1 MPALAPLIWLLLGLV
16 LLALE
21 WLGAEFEGL
30 LAAALAALALS
41 VATALL
47 PLAAAGQV
55 LGFAGLTAVLLLALQ
70 RWSKR
75 RRERAIPMARS
86 AELAAVIS
94 GFEGEGSGR
103 VRWQGQSWAATNLEP
118 GQLLRPGDTVVVMGR
133 DGNQL
138 QVLAE
143 AASQ

>member
-143 AASQ
+143 ASSQ